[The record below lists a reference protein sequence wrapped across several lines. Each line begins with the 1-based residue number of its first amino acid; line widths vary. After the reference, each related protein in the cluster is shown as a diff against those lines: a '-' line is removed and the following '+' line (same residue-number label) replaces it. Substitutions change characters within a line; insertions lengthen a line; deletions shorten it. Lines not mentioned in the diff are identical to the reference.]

1 MSVRRISENDV
12 HNITSGQVIT
22 DLSNI
27 VKELIENAI
36 DANSNSIN
44 ITFKRFGLEGIEI
57 QDNGDGISIDD
68 FENLCKKNFT
78 SKLENFENL
87 INVKT
92 LGFRGEAL
100 NSICNI
106 SQIVIT
112 TAKSKDAPK
121 GWELNFNKDGELI
134 DKKLINHSK
143 GTLIKVT
150 DLFKNLPVR
159 KLNLEKNYKKEFQK
173 CLQLLT
179 SYLLI
184 LTNIRIII
192 YNIDISGKKKI
203 MMKTTNNSLIKDN
216 IINIFGSTG
225 LQGLEDVKYDLNLDD
240 SYTVSLN
247 GLLSDSSI
255 GNGRLSKDRQ
265 FLFINKRPIE
275 FKKIIKLINSIYK
288 KFNYLQY
295 PMILLNFE
303 IHEHLLDI
311 NVTPDKKTVLLSNK
325 YENILLGKL
334 ETFLENFWDK
344 AGTYNIPVNEN
355 YQDKIKERNQN
366 ILQPK
371 LESFALFQENTN
383 IDFNDQEV
391 EVIERTAVRNS
402 KVVVMQMDD
411 NDDDDYNESNDVETN
426 EGDDQDDDDN
436 DDKSDYNEDCND
448 DNNKNYDESD
458 NEILHDEKRD
468 GENNQEPETEIKDY
482 SMNESS
488 DVLEGCFESNN
499 SDLNNESNNFS
510 LQKNDEI
517 SILSDVSH
525 KSCDCD
531 KESHEQILDSLFIND
546 SLLDSKDSDLEKS
559 KTSDFNDEN
568 TEKSV
573 NVINQKI
580 RIRDDELVPKKNKRM
595 KYLNGSSVNTNN
607 IETSDI
613 SDQILSEKI
622 LGLSIHKDDFINMKI
637 VGQFNKGFIIVY
649 KKDSNDILIIDQHAS
664 DEKYNFEKFIE
675 ETTFENQPL
684 VISQKLDL
692 NSMEKLTIL
701 NHLQIFEKN
710 GFKFKTKVNDHIES
724 IDNNDDEV
732 ENLKQ
737 EDLYL
742 TSLPYSRNTIF
753 DLKDLDELI
762 QLVEDMAS
770 TTNSMPRPSKVRSMF
785 AMRACRSSIMIGQ
798 SLNKPKME
806 NIVQHLST
814 LDKPWNCPHG
824 RPTMRHLVKIDQ
836 WKPFNKD
843 YQY

>member
-112 TAKSKDAPK
+112 TATSKDAPK

-595 KYLNGSSVNTNN
+595 KCLNGSSVNTNN